1 MDFLQKL
8 GRRLLEIAP
17 TRVVLLTAGDDTS
30 GVFVIVLGTDSR
42 LDLNAAGREIA
53 EILGGRGGGTKG
65 IFQGKA
71 SKLSARDQAL
81 EQLRQRLP
89 AWVAPIRRAP

>member
-53 EILGGRGGGTKG
+53 EILGGRGSGDVRNDIPLIPRATTQVGS
-65 IFQGKA
+65 Q
-71 SKLSARDQAL
+71 QAL
-81 EQLRQRLP
+81 LCALVPLR
-89 AWVAPIRRAP
+89 